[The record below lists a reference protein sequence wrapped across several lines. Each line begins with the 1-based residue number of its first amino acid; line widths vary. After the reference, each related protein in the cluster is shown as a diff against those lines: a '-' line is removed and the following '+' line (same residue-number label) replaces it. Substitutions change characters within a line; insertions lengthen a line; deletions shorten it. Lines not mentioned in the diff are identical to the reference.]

1 MSSDGYFCFP
11 PPHTHTLFLVVEETG
26 SQLSF
31 QGDEIYFHSNF
42 LLL

>member
-1 MSSDGYFCFP
+1 MSSNGYFCTP
-11 PPHTHTLFLVVEETG
+11 PPPHTLFLVVEETG

-31 QGDEIYFHSNF
+31 QRDEIYFHSNF